1 MSYVDRFQLVD
12 GLTPH
17 LDTVMLATPAPDP
30 FLASRY
36 VGFLCV
42 SAVTVIELAVRDIL
56 IEFAS
61 KKHRVFG
68 VFCNERY
75 ERLNGRVTLKDL
87 RENHV
92 KKFGNKYVERFS
104 QMLEAEE
111 LRELAASGRSIK
123 SSYGNLITWRHSYAH
138 QGVLPANASYLEAKQ
153 GFELGKDVLHCLDK
167 AMKR

>member
-1 MSYVDRFQLVD
+1 
-12 GLTPH
+12 
-17 LDTVMLATPAPDP
+17 MLAAPASDP
-30 FLASRY
+30 FLATRY

-42 SAVTVIELAVRDIL
+42 SAVTVVELAVRDIL
-56 IEFAS
+56 IDFAS

-68 VFCNERY
+68 VFCNELY

-92 KKFGNKYVERFS
+92 KKFGDRYVERFS
-104 QMLEAEE
+104 KMLDAEE

-153 GFELGKDVLHCLDK
+153 GFELGKHVLHCLDR